1 MLDETIYLLTSQMLE
16 EVFNNKKNNQK
27 QMIVMSKTDL
37 YRFSIK
43 LVKLI
48 QRIENMEE
56 INEKGNFK

>member
-16 EVFNNKKNNQK
+16 EVFNNKKNNQE

-56 INEKGNFK
+56 L